1 MDYGPILRMTESS
14 SLIEN
19 GLNLSLKNFQRL
31 SGAEGESVLV
41 ENRIYRSHFQV
52 CNLSG
57 AERQLFRKSHS
68 QAIFKDIHKSISW
81 STKKRQ
87 LTGNNIIRPRWFV
100 SH

>member
-1 MDYGPILRMTESS
+1 MTESS
-14 SLIEN
+14 SVIEN
-19 GLNLSLKNFQRL
+19 GLNLLLKNFPRK

-41 ENRIYRSHFQV
+41 ENRTYRSHFQV

-68 QAIFKDIHKSISW
+68 QAIQRHSQVDFLECKEETIY
-81 STKKRQ
+81 R
-87 LTGNNIIRPRWFV
+87 GNIIIRPRWFV